1 METGSTDPFFIIGQ
15 GVFLV
20 KVLVVSY
27 SNRRV
32 TLLINVLVVIRKR
45 RKKRAELLDS
55 VAPLF
60 EIKCKL
66 FNNLNGEL
74 VLMFMLKAW

>member
-27 SNRRV
+27 SKMRDA
-32 TLLINVLVVIRKR
+32 LLITEVFYKKR
-45 RKKRAELLDS
+45 RKKERSYLIL
-55 VAPLF
+55 
-60 EIKCKL
+60 
-66 FNNLNGEL
+66 
-74 VLMFMLKAW
+74 